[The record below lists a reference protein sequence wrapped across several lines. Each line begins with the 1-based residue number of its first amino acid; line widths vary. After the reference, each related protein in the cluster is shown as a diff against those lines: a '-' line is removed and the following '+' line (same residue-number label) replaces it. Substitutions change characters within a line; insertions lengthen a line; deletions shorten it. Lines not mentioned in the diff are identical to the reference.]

1 VIALGPDTI
10 SSFAT
15 KYTNI
20 GVTLVGAGRAGAM
33 LIPSFGR
40 EGFSAFLCAGSKSAA
55 SLL

>member
-20 GVTLVGAGRAGAM
+20 GVTLVGVGRAGAM